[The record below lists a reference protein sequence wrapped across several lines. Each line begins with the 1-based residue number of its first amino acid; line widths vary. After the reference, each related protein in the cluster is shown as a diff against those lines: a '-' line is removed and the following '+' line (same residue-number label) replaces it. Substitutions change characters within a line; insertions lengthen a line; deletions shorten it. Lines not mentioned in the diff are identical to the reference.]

1 MKIQYAS
8 DLHLE
13 FKTNSD
19 FLRNNPIIQAGDA
32 LLLAGDIGYLDD
44 DSYIVSLLFAAVDAT
59 EIHLRRKLG
68 DSERPSILQGI
79 KFLVA
84 HWYRTREN
92 VSAISTTEIPKT
104 FQYLMDLNRSY
115 ADTY

>member
-1 MKIQYAS
+1 MTDNIIALDELK
-8 DLHLE
+8 DHLQI
-13 FKTNSD
+13 D
-19 FLRNNPIIQAGDA
+19 RC
-32 LLLAGDIGYLDD
+32 YLDD
-44 DSYIVSLLFAAVDAT
+44 DSYIISLLFAAVDAT

-92 VSAISTTEIPKT
+92 VSNINVHDIPCT
-104 FQYLMDLNRSY
+104 FKYLMDLNRSY